1 MNRQQQHSLVMIASR
16 TFQTVSRLYC
26 WATVRHVKW
35 PFTELRQYCT
45 IILYTLYTIQLKR
58 GKILQF
64 HECKVYSFCLFVRSR
79 EQSEIVE
86 QMKKIKKKQWP
97 EKTDFDWMSSNLNKL
112 FQKFDFKSGWDLFS
126 RLLQYVL
133 VTSWFSDLM

>member
-79 EQSEIVE
+79 EHSEIVE
-86 QMKKIKKKQWP
+86 QMKKIRKNSGLKRPILIECLQILICYFKNLISNQV
-97 EKTDFDWMSSNLNKL
+97 ETFLLDYCNMCLLRHDF
-112 FQKFDFKSGWDLFS
+112 
-126 RLLQYVL
+126 RI
-133 VTSWFSDLM
+133 